1 VRRWRGEA
9 LKMLGMWFL
18 FLLGFF
24 FFVVSEE
31 ALAFIPFLS
40 LMCVLFARVRLC
52 AMVVDEMGVFP
63 CV

>member
-1 VRRWRGEA
+1 
-9 LKMLGMWFL
+9 MLGMWFL